1 MTKKRLFTLSTIF
14 ILPLVF
20 ISLNSA
26 LAQNG
31 LLPEPTGPE
40 PTGPGRGDG
49 NYALNDFITLAIK
62 VSQFILGLVGSLSL
76 LMFVYGG
83 ITFILSAGSADK
95 VNEAKPIL
103 VASVVG
109 LIIVFSSWL
118 IIRFFVSMLG
128 ATNNFD
134 GSVNTSLLQGLISI
148 I

>member
-14 ILPLVF
+14 ILTLVF

-31 LLPEPTGPE
+31 LLPEPTGP
-40 PTGPGRGDG
+40 GGGDG

-95 VNEAKPIL
+95 VNEAKRIL

>member
-1 MTKKRLFTLSTIF
+1 MTKKRLFTLGTVL
-14 ILPLVF
+14 ILTFVF

-26 LAQNG
+26 LAQSG
-31 LLPEPTGPE
+31 LVPEPTG
-40 PTGPGRGDG
+40 GGDG
-49 NYALNDFITLAIK
+49 NYALNDFITLAIN
-62 VSQFILGLVGSLSL
+62 VSQLILGLVGSLSL
-76 LMFVYGG
+76 LMFIYGG
-83 ITFILSAGSADK
+83 VTFIISAGSADK
-95 VNEAKPIL
+95 VNEAKRIL